1 MLLMAR
7 SCLVFSFLF
16 VCHLP
21 VFSQS
26 SIKGKVEDAATRQ
39 GLPLATVSLLAAG
52 DSSILKRQA
61 TDTTGMFTLNQTGE
75 GQYILLISASGY
87 QPLYKEI
94 TLRAKALDLGSILLT
109 ADPKL
114 LNEVLVTSERAVLQR
129 RGEKLVLPVSGNRF
143 FKTAAN
149 TYDILKKIPGIE
161 VNWDGTLLMSGR
173 VTPSVFVDG
182 KPMPMSAEELRNYLN
197 SLSPEMIASI
207 EVITNPSARY
217 DGEHKGIIDI
227 KLKRDMTLGWKGN
240 LSSTLQRNAYTLAE
254 QNLLLT
260 YKSKKVA
267 YTARLGY
274 TAGRTIYRYTAI
286 QHLSNK
292 NILATLTKVPTR
304 NNNFNYQLGADY
316 TINNNHRVEILL
328 RAYQMN
334 RKVPAYNTLH
344 ATDSS
349 GKNLVFYT
357 NSQNNS
363 EPEQNNYAANL
374 NYSGRWGKT
383 DVQFLGTLVKIS
395 NRQNEDIQNRNIASN
410 ELLSYWKTRLK
421 NDILIRAAQTDLTRE
436 AFKGKISLGAKFA
449 LTTTRNDL
457 QYDTLNS
464 GNIFVPDSGRTNN
477 FHYDE
482 YITAGY
488 IAYERKLKD
497 LILSLSLRAE
507 HTHSLA
513 NAITTKEITK
523 RDYLTWLPA
532 FSITYLNG
540 SDQYHFSYTRR
551 MTRPNFDQLNPF
563 RFYSSPLNYR
573 VGNPLLL
580 PAKTDVL
587 NFSYSRKSF
596 TASLNAGKEIDVL
609 ARYPEYNDTT
619 HILEYL
625 GRNLPYN
632 HFVRLETS
640 YAFSLRKWWRLSHTL
655 SVNYKK
661 ELTPYHDAVYSIGIV
676 DYTINGNHSF
686 TLPKGFTLDLYY
698 RYISPSGN
706 GLYFSRP
713 YSVVDLGLQ
722 KTWLNGKLNTR
733 INYYDIFDEFKIKYI
748 FREKQIINNEFIHRV
763 GMNRVV
769 LAISYS
775 FGKSTHKLRQ
785 GSKNE
790 EEGRVGL

>member
-1 MLLMAR
+1 MLIAAR
-7 SCLVFSFLF
+7 FCLVFSFILIS
-16 VCHLP
+16 HLS
-21 VFSQS
+21 VFSQV
-26 SIKGKVEDAATRQ
+26 SISGKVEDAGTLQ
-39 GLPLATVSLLAAG
+39 GIPLTTISLLAS
-52 DSSILKRQA
+52 DSSILKRQV
-61 TDTTGMFTLNQTGE
+61 TDTTGMFVLNQIRE
-75 GQYILLISASGY
+75 GRYILQISASGY
-87 QPLYKEI
+87 QALHKEI
-94 TLRAKALDLGSILLT
+94 VFQAKALDLGTIFLT

-114 LNEVLVTSERAVLQR
+114 LNEVLVTSERPVLQR
-129 RGEKLVLPVSGNRF
+129 RGERLVLPVSGNRF

-173 VTPSVFVDG
+173 VAPSIFVDG

-207 EVITNPSARY
+207 EVIANPSARY

-240 LSSTLQRNAYTLAE
+240 LTSTLQRNAYTLAE

-274 TAGRTIYRYTAI
+274 TTGTTNYRYRAL

-292 NILATLTKVPTR
+292 NILATLTKVPTS

-316 TINNNHRVEILL
+316 TINSNHRVELLL

-334 RKVPAYNTLH
+334 REVPTFNTLN

-349 GKNLVFYT
+349 GKNLVFNTSSLNY
-357 NSQNNS
+357 S
-363 EPEQNNYAANL
+363 EPEQNNYAINL
-374 NYSGRWGKT
+374 NYSGRLQKT
-383 DVQFLGTLVKIS
+383 DIQFLATLVKIS
-395 NRQNEDIQNRNIASN
+395 NRQNEDIQNRNTAGN

-421 NDILIRAAQTDLTRE
+421 NDILIRATQTDLSRE

-449 LTTTRNDL
+449 FTTTRNDL
-457 QYDTLNS
+457 RYDTLSSSND
-464 GNIFVPDSGRTNN
+464 FVPDSGRTNN

-497 LILSLSLRAE
+497 LSFSFSLRAE
-507 HTHSLA
+507 HTHSIA

-532 FSITYLNG
+532 FNVTYVNG
-540 SDQYHFSYTRR
+540 SNQYHFSYTRR

-587 NFSYSRKSF
+587 NFSYSYKSF
-596 TASLNAGKEIDVL
+596 TTTLSAGKETDVL

-632 HFVRLETS
+632 HFARLETS
-640 YAFSLRKWWRLSHTL
+640 YSFSLRKWWRLSHTF
-655 SVNYKK
+655 SINYKK
-661 ELTPYHDAVYSIGIV
+661 ELTPYHDVAYSIGIV

-698 RYISPSGN
+698 RYLSPGGN

-733 INYYDIFDEFKIKYI
+733 INYYDIFDEFRIKYI
-748 FREKQIINNEFIHRV
+748 FREKQIINNELIHWV

-769 LAISYS
+769 LSISYS